1 MPKRVFLLGLRDVL
15 KIGYRWKKIRLIENS
30 HFSLNHSHVTDIL
43 YLTNILP
50 LTDSL
55 PLRDDLSLTDMLSL
69 TDDLPLINYIYK
81 IYRFACRFSEHIN

>member
-1 MPKRVFLLGLRDVL
+1 MILRDDL
-15 KIGYRWKKIRLIENS
+15 S
-30 HFSLNHSHVTDIL
+30 VTDIL
-43 YLTNILP
+43 SLNNILL

-81 IYRFACRFSEHIN
+81 IYRFTCRFSEHINIIYSQIVSNCNDEMNDNYTLI